1 MLTLIS
7 LLILNLILLLLFL
20 LTLTLTLKKGSAGSI
35 HIHSRLVTRL
45 TSSRGE
51 KILILDEENLFASS
65 LLLVVHVVTMC
76 FFWQKKNKRE
86 IYFFLMRFFSDS
98 LRGGTGT
105 WTFSWNNRN
114 KNKQRYRQFVFK
126 TSIVTQGKITTVKY
140 FNKKNLPQPLLEYD
154 QPSVEWGS
162 PAAWAHRQG
171 FDYSSHRNY
180 CDVVITVLVVVV
192 NVLNTGIFF
201 MLMSRSDGKW
211 RERSAEVAS
220 ARSTRASTSSPRSRL
235 TNILIEIS
243 IINSIP

>member
-1 MLTLIS
+1 MLF
-7 LLILNLILLLLFL
+7 LNLILLLLL
-20 LTLTLTLKKGSAGSI
+20 MLTLTLKKGSAGSI

-51 KILILDEENLFASS
+51 KILFLGEENLFASP

-98 LRGGTGT
+98 LRGRTGT
-105 WTFSWNNRN
+105 WTFSWNRN

-154 QPSVEWGS
+154 QPSVEWGP

-171 FDYSSHRNY
+171 LDHSSHRNY
-180 CDVVITVLVVVV
+180 HGSHHCHRRRCQCHQYCHLHGDVQERWKVTRKIGGGGFGEIYEGIDLVTKEQVDKPFPQ
-192 NVLNTGIFF
+192 I
-201 MLMSRSDGKW
+201 
-211 RERSAEVAS
+211 
-220 ARSTRASTSSPRSRL
+220 
-235 TNILIEIS
+235 
-243 IINSIP
+243 